1 MKGIY
6 GDFWR
11 GIFEEK
17 INLIFSFGG
26 KGNFDEMR
34 LIDMNFDSMNNSLDG
49 FFIGLFIDCFD
60 ISDEVFNFFM
70 NEIRVYYI
78 MVVKG

>member
-26 KGNFDEMR
+26 KGYFDEMR
-34 LIDMNFDSMNNSLDG
+34 LIDMNFDSMNNSFDG
-49 FFIGLFIDCFD
+49 FFIGLFIESFE